1 MIIRS
6 FQTIFLFF
14 FISSLFEIEKS
25 LQLGR
30 PYRPHPK
37 SNKNEY
43 WLKAAANCKELEAT
57 PLDFIK
63 AAFSFANI
71 PGGPFPTT
79 YGGKAIL
86 RYYKNYAKSLK
97 VGEDSSI
104 FEETIKHSIKSTF
117 QSCCQRMGRTGIP
130 VKILALII
138 SLFILTSCS
147 KTRIFYNY
155 SDWFILKW
163 FDTYFDLNDPQR
175 SDLKTRIARLL
186 DWHRK
191 SELARIAE
199 HLKQL
204 KSRYQK
210 GLKEKDIDW
219 IRTEHKLFWNR
230 IIDRTKPDLIAFLST
245 IEEEQVRQMEQE
257 LIEKDD
263 WLVKQSKMTVDEAHA
278 STLKWFFELLEK
290 ED

>member
-1 MIIRS
+1 M
-6 FQTIFLFF
+6 
-14 FISSLFEIEKS
+14 
-25 LQLGR
+25 
-30 PYRPHPK
+30 
-37 SNKNEY
+37 
-43 WLKAAANCKELEAT
+43 
-57 PLDFIK
+57 
-63 AAFSFANI
+63 
-71 PGGPFPTT
+71 
-79 YGGKAIL
+79 
-86 RYYKNYAKSLK
+86 
-97 VGEDSSI
+97 
-104 FEETIKHSIKSTF
+104 
-117 QSCCQRMGRTGIP
+117 RTGIF
-130 VKILALII
+130 VKIIALII

-210 GLKEKDIDW
+210 GLKGKDIDW
-219 IRTEHKLFWNR
+219 IRSEHKQFWSR
-230 IIDRTKPDLIAFLST
+230 IIDRAKPDLIAFLYT
-245 IEEEQVRQMEQE
+245 IEEGQVQQMERE

-263 WLVKQSKMTVDEAHA
+263 WLVKQSKMTADEAHA
-278 STLKWFFELLEK
+278 SILKWFFELLEK
-290 ED
+290 WLGGLESNQKQKISSWVKADPGWTNIKLQNRKKFQSELAQILRAKENLKENLHIWLHEPETYWTEEFKNRLEYKKQEWKEIILKIDEITLPHQRQHAANELKNYIDDFLTLSQQTAS